1 MAELGIELISEMC
14 KECPRLELET
24 QILMG
29 NKSHRCKNLQLC
41 REVLGFWK
49 EKNRIH
55 TLQEIY
61 EKERGENT

>member
-1 MAELGIELISEMC
+1 MAEIGIEMISESC

-24 QILMG
+24 QMRMG
-29 NKSHRCKNLQLC
+29 TSVHRCKNLQLC

-49 EKNRIH
+49 SKNRIS

-61 EKERGENT
+61 EKERGESK